1 MTLFPGLI
9 AWAVTA
15 ALAGL
20 WPMVAPVIAIL
31 GSAALAAWWIADDAK
46 NEAQRSG
53 IEVVRFQ

>member
-20 WPMVAPVIAIL
+20 WPMVVPVIAIL
-31 GSAALAAWWIADDAK
+31 GSAALAAWWIVDDAK